1 MTDIVANPEWKS
13 VRILERDEVALGGY
27 GGNMNE
33 QAVALVARSEF
44 LKQRAAYQYNT
55 LALANADI
63 ANINLNQNVFVS
75 EAMGGYWYKAT
86 AGATSLT
93 KSPYDPLSQSS
104 PTSGR
109 SELLDKTTTRAVHQ
123 L

>member
-63 ANINLNQNVFVS
+63 ASINLNQNVFVS

-93 KSPYDPLSQSS
+93 KSPYDPLAQAKKSY
-104 PTSGR
+104 R
-109 SELLDKTTTRAVHQ
+109 LLCNR
-123 L
+123 